1 MMTDYDNSLA
11 IDDVFLRKL
20 ITNSKLIMKKYDF
33 FYIDPQSYSNLS
45 VYDYNLLSHF
55 DKQNLLYLHS
65 KKYDYKSIEGWNE
78 KSVFTYNSIANN
90 NLKAISY
97 VWSYIRI
104 FFLIALYK
112 PKVVHVQW
120 FKLPSLD
127 LLFVKLTKK
136 LFGTQYVFTAHNVLP
151 HNTGNRHVNIYKKI
165 YHTVNRIIVHTPATV
180 KDIISM
186 FDISE
191 NKITVIPHGII
202 QLDIDE
208 QIYRQSLSKWSEKY
222 NTDGKIVFSSL
233 GEQSRYKGIDL
244 LAEVWSQTPELCQ
257 NDNLRLLIIGKQ
269 VNIDLSVL
277 SACNNVIL
285 ENSRISNEEFYYLL
299 KHTDV
304 YVLPY
309 RNISQS
315 GALLTALSTRTPIAA
330 TNVGGLCDPLK
341 VAPVGWEIS
350 GTTFKDIQQQLINI
364 SMSPEKIF
372 AIKNNHA
379 DWEKINDYYA
389 WHHISR
395 TTMKLYQSMCDK

>member
-1 MMTDYDNSLA
+1 
-11 IDDVFLRKL
+11 
-20 ITNSKLIMKKYDF
+20 MKKFDF

-45 VYDYNLLSHF
+45 IYDYNLLSHF

-78 KSVFTYNSIANN
+78 KPVFIYNSIAGQH
-90 NLKAISY
+90 LKALSY

-112 PKVVHVQW
+112 PKVVHMQW
-120 FKLPSLD
+120 FKLPGFD
-127 LLFVKLTKK
+127 HLFVKLTKK

-151 HNTGNRHVNIYKKI
+151 HNTGNRHAGIYRKL
-165 YHTVNRIIVHTPATV
+165 YHAVNRIIVHTPATV
-180 KDIISM
+180 KEIVSK
-186 FDISE
+186 FDIPE
-191 NKITVIPHGII
+191 NKITVIPHGIL
-202 QLDIDE
+202 QPDIDE
-208 QIYRQSLSKWSEKY
+208 QLYRQSVGTWNRKY
-222 NTDGKIVFSSL
+222 DTKGKIVFSSL

-244 LAEVWSQTPELCQ
+244 LAEVWAQTPELRD
-257 NDNLRLLIIGKQ
+257 NDNLLLLIVGKQ
-269 VNIDLSVL
+269 VNIDLSAL
-277 SACNNVIL
+277 SACNNVIM

-315 GALLTALSTRTPIAA
+315 GALLTALSTRTPFAA

-350 GTTFKDIQQQLINI
+350 GTTFKDIQQQLVNI
-364 SMSPEKIF
+364 SMSPEKIR
-372 AIKNNHA
+372 AIKNSHD

-389 WHHISR
+389 WKHISHA
-395 TTMKLYQSMCDK
+395 TMTLYQSMCDKG